1 LIKEEVK
8 MAEIDVDK
16 ILEASEK
23 REKQKEIK
31 SKTTMGVIIAGAA
44 LLIIIVATLIVITV
58 RGESSSVYFPLNAG
72 VKLLYNK
79 KNMSPE
85 EWETLNKMETVSGY
99 NCKILNKTDKGNFS
113 TIQEY
118 YFKGKKGIYKVAYSK
133 DYGKKKED
141 RFIILPGRLKKGTTF
156 NAGYYK
162 GDLIKGKVVDKE
174 KLSTPIG
181 DVSAFKVQYRA
192 KGYSVD
198 MWFVKNVGVIKLK
211 NNLTGYELNLIKETE
226 K

>member
-1 LIKEEVK
+1 

-23 REKQKEIK
+23 REKQKKIQ
-31 SKTTMGVIIAGAA
+31 SKRTMGVIIAGVT
-44 LLIIIVATLIVITV
+44 LLIIIVATFAVITI
-58 RGESSSVYFPLNAG
+58 RGESSTGYFPLNAG
-72 VKLLYNK
+72 VKLLYNR

-85 EWETLNKMETVSGY
+85 EWEILNKTENVSGY

-113 TIQEY
+113 TTQEY
-118 YFKGKKGIYKVAYSK
+118 YFKGKNGIYKVAYSK

-141 RFIILPGRLKKGTTF
+141 KFIILPARLKKGVTF
-156 NAGYYK
+156 NAGYHK
-162 GDLIKGKVVDKE
+162 GNLIKGKVVDKE

-181 DVSAFKVQYRA
+181 DVSAFKVQYRTD
-192 KGYSVD
+192 GYNVD
-198 MWFVKNVGVIKLK
+198 MWFAKNIGVIKLK
-211 NNLTGYELNLIKETE
+211 NNLTGYELNLIKETG